1 MSWKPERHLGKK
13 RKKLRLKKAGCC
25 DVNEIFKKS
34 FKLING
40 DGCVFYTRPECF
52 KAPHLNRSENI
63 RTYEEWQFS
72 EEG

>member
-13 RKKLRLKKAGCC
+13 KKRKLRLKKTGCC

-40 DGCVFYTRPECF
+40 GGCVFYTSPERF
-52 KAPHLNRSENI
+52 KAPHLIGRKILELE
-63 RTYEEWQFS
+63 EEWEF
-72 EEG
+72 